1 MESSNNSNVL
11 PESNAKEEISSAKR
25 IGRRIREIRKA
36 REITQGWLGEKVGLS
51 ADRIQKYEN
60 GIRKPK
66 PDLLCKI
73 ANSLDVMEWAL
84 TDPVTDHAIGAM
96 FAFFE
101 MEKYLGLKVIRE
113 DGRLKLIFGDGK
125 PYSNQINEFLDDWEK
140 RYAQKNKDLSI
151 ADSDHD
157 RERAEYLYKDWEWTF
172 PRSLHEIS
180 DLNLNSS
187 RRAEIEEKIRELEE
201 LLKQYEE

>member
-1 MESSNNSNVL
+1 MESSNNSNVGTDI
-11 PESNAKEEISSAKR
+11 NAKEELSSAKR

-36 REITQGWLGEKVGLS
+36 REFTQGWLGERVGLS

-66 PDLLCKI
+66 PDLLLKI
-73 ANSLDVMEWAL
+73 AKALGVEDWAL
-84 TDPVTDHAIGAM
+84 SDPVTDYEIGAM

-151 ADSDHD
+151 AVSDYD
-157 RERAEYLYKDWEWTF
+157 KELAEFRYKEWEWTF
-172 PRSLHEIS
+172 PRCLHEIS

-187 RRAEIEEKIRELEE
+187 RRAEIEERIRELEE